1 MTLRQPSS
9 DFPAHRLRL
18 EHQGYQAGERRFLR
32 DVSFHVT
39 SGEWQMI
46 LLDDGAV
53 VGDGPT
59 IEVLSVDTIKR
70 VCRAQECFSQGQEHG
85 VPLLRNSV

>member
-9 DFPAHRLRL
+9 DFPAHSLRL
-18 EHQGYQAGERRFLR
+18 EHHGYWAGERRILQ
-32 DVSFHVT
+32 DVAFHVT

-46 LLDDGAV
+46 LLDDGAI

-59 IEVLSVDTIKR
+59 IEVLSVETIKR
-70 VCRAQECFSQGQEHG
+70 VFRAQERFSRNQEHG
-85 VPLLRNSV
+85 VSLPWDSV